1 MVDADTVIHQ
11 LYQTTRAISKDLNQ
25 RFDPEG
31 LYSSEWSIISVL
43 RKRGTMTQAALAGY
57 LNIEPPAIS
66 KTLLR
71 LEEKNLIKRATGA
84 SRREKL
90 VSLTDLSQERYQQWE
105 TIIESHHADL
115 LRGIRA
121 EDLDH
126 FVSVLGALFKNAL
139 PQKSG

>member
-25 RFDPEG
+25 RFEPEG
-31 LYSSEWSIISVL
+31 LFSSEWSIISVL
-43 RKRGTMTQAALAGY
+43 RKRGPMTQASLAGY

-71 LEEKNLIKRATGA
+71 LEEKGLIKRETGS

-90 VSLTDLSQERYQQWE
+90 VSLTALSAEKYRQWE
-105 TIIESHHADL
+105 NIIAAHHADL
-115 LRGIRA
+115 LREIGTD
-121 EDLDH
+121 DLEH
-126 FVSVLGALFKNAL
+126 FVSVLAALFKNTCR
-139 PQKSG
+139 P